1 MLQEIVDSLYYNT
14 FSDNFPSYP
23 VEKYILNKY
32 HFFEHNFEHLLS
44 D

>member
-1 MLQEIVDSLYYNT
+1 MLQEIVDSLYHNT